1 MQSIDTNVV
10 VRLVVQDDEAQA
22 RRAEDVFRKAL
33 GADGV
38 RMTPLVLAETV
49 WVLRSGYKFER
60 SKVVEVLQ
68 WLLAIE
74 GLTVESDSEVRAA
87 LAAFETGPAD
97 FADYLILES
106 ARTARGIPLWTFDE
120 NLALSTG
127 AQMVP

>member
-33 GADGV
+33 DADGV

-49 WVLRSGYKFER
+49 WVLRSGYRFER
-60 SKVVEVLQ
+60 SKIVEVLQ

-106 ARTARGIPLWTFDE
+106 ARTARGIPLWTFDK
-120 NLALSTG
+120 NLALSIG